1 MDRVGGIGWR
11 ARQVLSGEMTR
22 SALLN
27 LRKSLPARCDGL
39 VPAEPNASAAYE
51 EAHSAEGGTDT
62 AAGESAPVPA
72 PTLAEGDVPGN
83 AGVDWSVPDW
93 VRHPRLGRVSE
104 LMR

>member
-1 MDRVGGIGWR
+1 
-11 ARQVLSGEMTR
+11 MTR

-62 AAGESAPVPA
+62 AAGEGAPVPA